1 MKIQK
6 KWLQWGK
13 MNTLKRRFIGGK
25 RVIVNIKKM
34 EHLNGKE
41 GRVKAKK

>member
-1 MKIQK
+1 
-6 KWLQWGK
+6 

-41 GRVKAKK
+41 GRVKAKNKRKIKSPLV